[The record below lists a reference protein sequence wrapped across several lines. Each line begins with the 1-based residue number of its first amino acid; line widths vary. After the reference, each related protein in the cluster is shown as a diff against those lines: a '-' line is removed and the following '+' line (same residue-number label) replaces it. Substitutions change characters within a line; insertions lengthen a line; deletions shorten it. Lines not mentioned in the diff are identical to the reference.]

1 MAQTA
6 NININVNSKQAQ
18 DNVNQLSNSIGNA
31 TKSSVNLKVELK
43 QITRE
48 LQGLEPGSAR
58 FQELSQRAGQLRDTI
73 QDTNAVIN
81 ATAGNVTENF
91 GRALSSAT
99 QIGVAGFQSVLAA
112 QTLFG
117 TENEEINK
125 SLVKFGA
132 LLNLTQAIET
142 FGGLG
147 DKITQ
152 IKSGFMGLAQ
162 TLGIVTV
169 AQQATAVAA
178 TEVAVAEGAEAVA
191 ADVAAVST
199 TGLAVSLNALPLVA
213 IVTALGLLVGGL
225 IAYSVSASKAEEEEA
240 KRKKQLEGLQK
251 AQEASAKSI
260 ADESYEFVNLIT
272 QLRETNK
279 GSKERKTLI
288 TQINKQYGTTLQNL
302 SDENKFQEQLN
313 TTIREYITLKENEY
327 RLSLVEDQFKKV
339 LKEKIKAQAELNT
352 YTNEQQDLLKGTR
365 IQTLADLEAFK
376 NTERIKKMF
385 ATETNR
391 QFAITLS
398 QIRIKLEAVDRED
411 AKLQSLTKRQQVLN
425 ASNNEITKDGERYIK
440 ITEEKGDAQDDVN
453 DKTDLY
459 ASLLENIKN
468 KLTRQA
474 EAEKELE
481 KITTS
486 RIDNVQEREIE
497 LLNKQ
502 YGDEKQKLI
511 DGSIAREIAAF
522 EEKFKAEGKSQ
533 ADYDK
538 GIAEIKA
545 KGDGNLLDSE
555 KKLLEAKKTFLDE
568 DIQNIKDKYTLEEQI
583 TIQSTKSIQDQI
595 ELMDLEFQKSQE
607 IREITNGVE
616 TEEKKQEAILEVKK
630 KYLDKEVELIKR
642 SGQDQISALTLQKDK
657 QLQNEEL
664 TAGQRK
670 EIETKYNQDVL
681 KINQET
687 QTKVQ
692 ETIDGT
698 KGVQESALESLTNTL
713 NTISKYVDKI
723 AEIWSQAGDLIAQRN
738 EERFNA
744 QSQQIDNLYD
754 KEKESLDG
762 QLRNELISREEY
774 DNKIKQLD
782 QQRAQEETQLALK
795 KFNETKKLNIVN
807 ATIQGTQAVLAAYA
821 SGAAT
826 PIIGLATGPIYA
838 AIAAAF
844 AAAQVAMIANQTFT
858 AAYGGIVPGDGPSN
872 IDSIPSMLAPGE
884 FVINSQSAKMYPQ
897 LLSQINESGGG
908 KQLVPDLPASNTQG
922 VPSTVFQQDSKQ
934 QPIRAYVVETDV
946 SSTQRRVDRIKRSVE
961 F

>member
-1 MAQTA
+1 
-6 NININVNSKQAQ
+6 
-18 DNVNQLSNSIGNA
+18 
-31 TKSSVNLKVELK
+31 
-43 QITRE
+43 
-48 LQGLEPGSAR
+48 
-58 FQELSQRAGQLRDTI
+58 
-73 QDTNAVIN
+73 
-81 ATAGNVTENF
+81 
-91 GRALSSAT
+91 
-99 QIGVAGFQSVLAA
+99 
-112 QTLFG
+112 
-117 TENEEINK
+117 
-125 SLVKFGA
+125 
-132 LLNLTQAIET
+132 
-142 FGGLG
+142 
-147 DKITQ
+147 
-152 IKSGFMGLAQ
+152 
-162 TLGIVTV
+162 
-169 AQQATAVAA
+169 
-178 TEVAVAEGAEAVA
+178 
-191 ADVAAVST
+191 
-199 TGLAVSLNALPLVA
+199 
-213 IVTALGLLVGGL
+213 
-225 IAYSVSASKAEEEEA
+225 
-240 KRKKQLEGLQK
+240 
-251 AQEASAKSI
+251 
-260 ADESYEFVNLIT
+260 
-272 QLRETNK
+272 
-279 GSKERKTLI
+279 
-288 TQINKQYGTTLQNL
+288 
-302 SDENKFQEQLN
+302 
-313 TTIREYITLKENEY
+313 
-327 RLSLVEDQFKKV
+327 
-339 LKEKIKAQAELNT
+339 
-352 YTNEQQDLLKGTR
+352 
-365 IQTLADLEAFK
+365 
-376 NTERIKKMF
+376 
-385 ATETNR
+385 
-391 QFAITLS
+391 
-398 QIRIKLEAVDRED
+398 
-411 AKLQSLTKRQQVLN
+411 
-425 ASNNEITKDGERYIK
+425 
-440 ITEEKGDAQDDVN
+440 
-453 DKTDLY
+453 
-459 ASLLENIKN
+459 
-468 KLTRQA
+468 
-474 EAEKELE
+474 
-481 KITTS
+481 
-486 RIDNVQEREIE
+486 
-497 LLNKQ
+497 
-502 YGDEKQKLI
+502 
-511 DGSIAREIAAF
+511 
-522 EEKFKAEGKSQ
+522 
-533 ADYDK
+533 
-538 GIAEIKA
+538 
-545 KGDGNLLDSE
+545 
-555 KKLLEAKKTFLDE
+555 
-568 DIQNIKDKYTLEEQI
+568 
-583 TIQSTKSIQDQI
+583 
-595 ELMDLEFQKSQE
+595 MDLEFQKSQE